1 MANLTII
8 ILTKNEE
15 QNLEK
20 CIASFKSVAQR
31 IVIIDSY
38 STDKTVELAKSL
50 GAEVYEHPF
59 ENHAVQFNWA
69 LDNIDLNTEWVMKVD
84 ADEEFTS
91 ELADEIDEKLDTLSA
106 KVNGV
111 ILRRRVYFMGRWLKH
126 GGKYPELLL
135 RIFRVG
141 HGMSEMKLMDEHL
154 IVTDGDVVT
163 FKNDFSDN
171 NNKSLEWWINK
182 HNWYS
187 NKEVLDQQMKSDDAN
202 GEESVEET
210 STSMQAKVKRF
221 VKNHGYYSLPKFFR
235 AHLYFIYRYY
245 FRFGFLDG
253 TEGKIYTFLQ
263 AYWYRYLVD
272 AKLYECEKL
281 GVKMEKQ
288 GALEATSSRIN
299 GGVTQDKLVTFT
311 NIGATTQ
318 KWWWQHDRFNSCYS
332 YKKRREES
340 QKVCGVFLW
349 SCQEIRYC
357 RQLQYRRNRSTVQ
370 GIECGTS
377 ENWFST

>member
-1 MANLTII
+1 M
-8 ILTKNEE
+8 
-15 QNLEK
+15 
-20 CIASFKSVAQR
+20 
-31 IVIIDSY
+31 
-38 STDKTVELAKSL
+38 ELAKSL
-50 GAEVYEHPF
+50 GAEVYEHQF
-59 ENHAVQFNWA
+59 ENHAAQFNWA
-69 LDNIDLNTEWVMKVD
+69 LDNINLQTEWVMKVD
-84 ADEEFTS
+84 ADEEFTP
-91 ELADEIDEKLDTLSA
+91 ELADEIEQKLDTLPA
-106 KVNGV
+106 NVNGV

-187 NKEVLDQQMKSDDAN
+187 NKEVLDQQMKSDAAN
-202 GEESVEET
+202 GEETVEET

-245 FRFGFLDG
+245 FRLGFLDG

-281 GVKMEKQ
+281 GVKMKSQ
-288 GALEATSSRIN
+288 GDLKA
-299 GGVTQDKLVTFT
+299 
-311 NIGATTQ
+311 
-318 KWWWQHDRFNSCYS
+318 
-332 YKKRREES
+332 
-340 QKVCGVFLW
+340 
-349 SCQEIRYC
+349 
-357 RQLQYRRNRSTVQ
+357 
-370 GIECGTS
+370 
-377 ENWFST
+377 

>member
-1 MANLTII
+1 MTNLTII

-15 QNLEK
+15 QNLKK
-20 CIASFKSVAQR
+20 CIASFKGIAQR
-31 IVIIDSY
+31 VVIIDSY
-38 STDKTVELAKSL
+38 STDNTVELAKSL

-59 ENHAVQFNWA
+59 ENHAAQFNWA
-69 LDNIDLNTEWVMKVD
+69 LNNIDLQTEWVMKVD
-84 ADEEFTS
+84 ADEEFTP
-91 ELADEIDEKLDTLSA
+91 ELADEIGEKLDKLPTN
-106 KVNGV
+106 VNGV

-187 NKEVLDQQMKSDDAN
+187 NKEVLDQQSKSEK
-202 GEESVEET
+202 EESVEGT
-210 STSMQAKVKRF
+210 ASSMQAKAKRF
-221 VKNHGYYSLPKFFR
+221 LKNRGYYSLPKFLR

-253 TEGKIYTFLQ
+253 IEGKIYTFLQ
-263 AYWYRYLVD
+263 AYWYRFLVD
-272 AKLYECEKL
+272 AKMYECEKN
-281 GVKMEKQ
+281 GIKMEEQ
-288 GALEATSSRIN
+288 GAL
-299 GGVTQDKLVTFT
+299 K
-311 NIGATTQ
+311 
-318 KWWWQHDRFNSCYS
+318 
-332 YKKRREES
+332 
-340 QKVCGVFLW
+340 
-349 SCQEIRYC
+349 
-357 RQLQYRRNRSTVQ
+357 
-370 GIECGTS
+370 
-377 ENWFST
+377 

>member
-20 CIASFKSVAQR
+20 CIASFKGVAQR

-50 GAEVYEHPF
+50 GAEVYKHQF
-59 ENHAVQFNWA
+59 ENNAAQFNWA
-69 LDNIDLNTEWVMKVD
+69 LDNIDLQTEWVMKVD
-84 ADEEFTS
+84 ADEEFTP
-91 ELADEIDEKLDTLSA
+91 ELADEIEQKLDTLPA
-106 KVNGV
+106 NVNGV
-111 ILRRRVYFMGRWLKH
+111 ILRRRVYFMGKWLKH

-154 IVTDGDVVT
+154 IVTDGDVTT
-163 FKNDFSDN
+163 FKSDFSDN

-187 NKEVLDQQMKSDDAN
+187 NKEVLDQQMKSDAVN

-210 STSMQAKVKRF
+210 STSLQAKVKRF
-221 VKNHGYYSLPKFFR
+221 VKNHGYYSLPKFSR

-245 FRFGFLDG
+245 FRLGFLDG

-263 AYWYRYLVD
+263 EYWYRYLVD

-288 GALEATSSRIN
+288 GALEATVSKR
-299 GGVTQDKLVTFT
+299 GGGDA
-311 NIGATTQ
+311 G
-318 KWWWQHDRFNSCYS
+318 
-332 YKKRREES
+332 
-340 QKVCGVFLW
+340 
-349 SCQEIRYC
+349 
-357 RQLQYRRNRSTVQ
+357 
-370 GIECGTS
+370 
-377 ENWFST
+377 